1 MSRRE
6 TLRKEM
12 LEDIKMVA
20 RQQMAESGTAGIS
33 LSAIARALEVSQ
45 PALYRY
51 YPSRDDLITALILDA
66 YNDQANTLEAADAGI
81 AGDAYFSRMLVVLDA
96 YRKWALDHPTDFQLI
111 YGNPIP
117 GYKAPFEVTA
127 PAARRNFTTILN
139 ILGQALAAGRLRL
152 PEEHQRTAERL
163 GVGLPDLE
171 YIDAPGV
178 PAALVYIALVGMYR
192 IHGMIMLEL
201 FHHTDSLLPDT
212 GAFYRNE
219 VIHLLGE
226 AGLEGDPTG

>member
-1 MSRRE
+1 MMSRRE
-6 TLRKEM
+6 KLRQEM

-51 YPSRDDLITALILDA
+51 YPSRDDLITALIVDA
-66 YNDQANTLEAADAGI
+66 YNDQANALEAAQAGI
-81 AGDAYFSRMLVVLDA
+81 PQEKTGERMLAVLDV
-96 YRKWALDHPTDFQLI
+96 YRRWALEHPTDFELI

-117 GYKAPFEVTA
+117 GYKAPYEVTA
-127 PAARRNFTTILN
+127 PAAQRNFTVILT
-139 ILGQALAAGRLRL
+139 ILGQALAAGNLKPSAEQQRAAEKLGADL
-152 PEEHQRTAERL
+152 P
-163 GVGLPDLE
+163 GLKYMEAQGIPH
-171 YIDAPGV
+171 V
-178 PAALVYIALVGMYR
+178 LVYIGLVGMYR

-201 FHHTDSLLPDT
+201 FHHTDALIPDT

-219 VIHLLGE
+219 VISLLRESGME
-226 AGLEGDPTG
+226 FEGA